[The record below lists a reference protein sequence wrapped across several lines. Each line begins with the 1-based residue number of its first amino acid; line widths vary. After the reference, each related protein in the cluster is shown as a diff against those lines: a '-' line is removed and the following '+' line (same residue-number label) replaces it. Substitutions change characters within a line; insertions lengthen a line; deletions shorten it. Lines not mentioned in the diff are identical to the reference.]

1 MKLIFLYTKIGRNQS
16 ESEINLDSNI
26 RFSFDGD
33 CLRVSNKEVIP
44 NAFFSTRENRSSVV
58 ESVSAIVGENGSGKT
73 SIARYIAEIIAGK
86 TANRKFIAIFKIDRQ
101 YIAAYNN
108 TYFDERIF
116 GQVEEI
122 LPKSCR
128 YTKAQFEAS
137 FIYVS
142 PHFSIEPVIA
152 DDGKRVF
159 DYSTTG
165 LMNIRKFR
173 GRSSWGVSNYKA
185 SEYLRALS
193 VIAAYVRRYDAP
205 SEPGEILRRSGVQ
218 IKLKRHAMTMQT
230 YSVAGLR
237 RDERESPIFK
247 RLREVYDFVSGG
259 RDRSTNII
267 TKVMRA
273 CVLCQIK
280 ERLPIESSKQEDEI
294 YGLISVFEML
304 ADDRWIEESYKNGY
318 EILDAINRAFRNGYF
333 NIVNGVNKLLDGLTT
348 LTRAS
353 GVEIK
358 KDTIVIHAGLAYEEI
373 IVPLTKLVEGYSEC
387 VGEEDFLQFSFTP
400 ALSSGEMAF
409 LGLWGRLYQFFKPK
423 EDAPTSHRNAI
434 VYLDESETALHPEWQ
449 RKLVWYTIWFI
460 ENLTKDANVH
470 FIFATHSPILLS
482 DIPINNVHFLKGARD
497 RKFLQKEELAR
508 MHNTFAANIFDLYRL
523 SFFMQEG
530 TIGKFAYEK
539 VNDLIKRTSFADK
552 DSIEALVNLVGDKMI
567 RRYLSQEYGV
577 EETKRD

>member
-1 MKLIFLYTKIGRNQS
+1 MKLVYLYTKIGRNQG
-16 ESEINLDSNI
+16 ESEINLDSNV
-26 RFSFDGD
+26 RFSFNGDYLKVSHRRAFPDG
-33 CLRVSNKEVIP
+33 
-44 NAFFSTRENRSSVV
+44 FFSTQERCSSVV

-73 SIARYIAEIIAGK
+73 SIARYVAEIIAGK
-86 TANRKFIAIFKIDRQ
+86 ASTRKFIAIFRIDGR
-101 YIAAYNN
+101 YVAVYNDK
-108 TYFDERIF
+108 YFDERIF
-116 GQVEEI
+116 SYVEDI
-122 LPKSCR
+122 LPRNCR
-128 YTKAQFEAS
+128 YTKAEFDAS
-137 FIYVS
+137 FIYLS
-142 PHFSIEPVIA
+142 PHFSIEPVIT

-173 GRSSWGVSNYKA
+173 GRSSWGISNYKA

-218 IKLKRHAMTMQT
+218 IKLKRHAMMMQT
-230 YSVAGLR
+230 YSLVGSR
-237 RDERESPIFK
+237 RDERESPIYK

-273 CVLCQIK
+273 FVLCQIK
-280 ERLPIESSKQEDEI
+280 ERFPIQSSKQEEEVNR
-294 YGLISVFEML
+294 LISVYKML
-304 ADDRWIEESYKNGY
+304 ADDRCIDESYKNGY
-318 EILDAINRAFRNGYF
+318 EVLEAIHRALRNGYF
-333 NIVNGVNKLLDGLTT
+333 KIGNGVTKLLDGLTT
-348 LTRAS
+348 LTRVPC
-353 GVEIK
+353 VEIRH
-358 KDTIVIHAGLAYEEI
+358 DSI
-373 IVPLTKLVEGYSEC
+373 IVHPGQNYDDVLIPLTKLVEGYSEC

-400 ALSSGEMAF
+400 TLSSGEMAF
-409 LGLWGRLYQFFKPK
+409 LGLWGRLYQFFNPK
-423 EDAPTSHRNAI
+423 EDTQAPHRNAI

-460 ENLTKDANVH
+460 ENLTKDVNVH
-470 FIFATHSPILLS
+470 LIYATHSPILLS

-539 VNDLIKRTSFADK
+539 VNELIKRTSLADK
-552 DSIEALVNLVGDKMI
+552 DSIAALVNLIGDKII
-567 RRYLSQEYGV
+567 RRYLSREYGV
-577 EETKRD
+577 EEAKRD